1 MSAMLDLRGAPLCL
15 PALAVAAA
23 VVHGY
28 YLMGPR
34 AHLNIR
40 RLPMRLLRRWRW
52 EMLLLAG
59 ALAAC
64 QGGPGGSSPPTPTQ
78 PAAPVSPTLA
88 PPTPAAVSTPASGSA
103 CPEDPA
109 RWSLVP
115 LSGPGGKPVQP
126 PPQRIDPPCVYQG
139 LWRDLATALFADYT
153 RADVPPLADKKVEV
167 PWYWDPGPE
176 ITRKVIGIY
185 LSWGGYLFYDR
196 EGRKIDEILTI
207 YTALPTGDPDYPVL
221 VYLYRDSPGA
231 AYIVQWGDTPEGP
244 FSGRVTEIWPVRLE
258 GGTVLRRVIPVLYHA
273 GVHRWFLADGKGMLR
288 RMHVVEADGSG
299 LWEVLGVRGT
309 TRSELGRIFGKKD
322 YFPDR
327 VDLKA
332 YPMEKTLT
340 FTP

>member
-1 MSAMLDLRGAPLCL
+1 MSIWKEIYEYLTYEHYGKRRWR
-15 PALAVAAA
+15 PAAYGLLLTLAVAA
-23 VVHGY
+23 G
-28 YLMGPR
+28 M
-34 AHLNIR
+34 
-40 RLPMRLLRRWRW
+40 
-52 EMLLLAG
+52 LLAG
-59 ALAAC
+59 GIFALQAPRGAR
-64 QGGPGGSSPPTPTQ
+64 PAPTLPPPTATAVFATATATAVRPT
-78 PAAPVSPTLA
+78 A
-88 PPTPAAVSTPASGSA
+88 TPAPQ
-103 CPEDPA
+103 CPEDPIL
-109 RWSLVP
+109 WKLVEVRP
-115 LSGPGGKPVQP
+115 FLDPKTQKPVQLP
-126 PPQRIDPPCVYQG
+126 KPIYRIDPPCVYQG

-153 RADVPPLADKKVEV
+153 RADVPPLVDKLVEV

-176 ITRKVIGIY
+176 ITREIIGIY
-185 LSWGGYLFYDR
+185 LSWADYLFYDR

-322 YFPDR
+322 FFPDR

-332 YPMEKTLT
+332 YPMEKTAT